1 MTFIG
6 VDMGTTRVKALL
18 YRPGSTGHRVVARP
32 TPVVPTP
39 LGDFRDA
46 EVVVATVTGCIG
58 DLLAGMSGRERAEIE
73 GIGLTSLSEEMVLV
87 TSDGFSAAAMPA
99 WYTSVAAEQAVAR
112 GLDPSF
118 SWSKLRWA
126 RDQAD
131 SASASSGLPPAVDPA
146 SITRVTTLN
155 SYVAGRLG
163 GVTDYAIDH
172 SHASRSG
179 FFDVAAAEW
188 RRDIF
193 AATGWDAAVLPE
205 LVETGT
211 VVSHIA
217 SHLAEQWQIA
227 ASATI
232 VLAGHDHFC
241 GAYGNGVRGDG
252 QLYVSAGTSEAH
264 CLILDDLP
272 RHALPPGFGVGRF
285 VDGTRFYLHRQL
297 AAGHLYRQWT
307 ALLGLD
313 GDAARVDETQ
323 LLFAEPLGSRGTI
336 VIPGFDGD
344 TGSSLLN
351 LSPQGTSHT
360 VLRALLEGLA
370 CAALRIDEELMATT
384 DRTISRIVAA
394 GIPCQSPFWQQLR
407 AHLAPAPLFISDEEE
422 APAVGAAMLCE
433 RATRGVDAAGT
444 ATVLPV
450 QTDDRLASAYRD
462 VYTRFVEE
470 LARVGAPAG
479 AAVASGAAASA
490 SDSPPTSSPT
500 T

>member
-6 VDMGTTRVKALL
+6 VDIGTTRIKALL
-18 YRPGSTGHRVVARP
+18 YRSGDTGHRVVARP
-32 TPVVPTP
+32 TPVVATP

-46 EVVVATVTGCIG
+46 EAVVATVAGCIG
-58 DLLAGMSGRERAEIE
+58 NLLSGMSDDERTEIE

-87 TSDGFSAAAMPA
+87 TSDGLSAGAMPA
-99 WYTSVAAEQAVAR
+99 WYTSVAAEQAIAR

-126 RDQAD
+126 RDQAEL
-131 SASASSGLPPAVDPA
+131 ATAPTTQPPTVDPA
-146 SITRVTTLN
+146 SITRVTTVN

-163 GVTDYAIDH
+163 GVTGYPIDH

-179 FFDVAAAEW
+179 FFDVVSGQW
-188 RRDIF
+188 QLDVF
-193 AATGWDAAVLPE
+193 AATGWDTTHLPE

-211 VVSHIA
+211 VVSSIA
-217 SHLAEQWQIA
+217 PHFAERWQIA

-264 CLILDDLP
+264 CLILDELP
-272 RHALPPGFGVGRF
+272 RHPLPPGFGVGRF
-285 VDGTRFYLHRQL
+285 VDGTHFYLHRQL
-297 AAGHLYRQWT
+297 ASGHLYRQWT
-307 ALLGLD
+307 SLLGLD
-313 GDAARVDETQ
+313 SDPARADETR
-323 LLFAEPLGSRGTI
+323 LLFAEPLGSRGTV

-351 LSPQGTSHT
+351 LSPQSTSYT

-370 CAALRIDEELMATT
+370 CAALRIDDELMSVT
-384 DRTISRIVAA
+384 DRTITRIVAA

-407 AHLAPAPLFISDEEE
+407 AHLSPAPLFISDEEE

-433 RATRGVDAAGT
+433 RATRGLDTAGAA
-444 ATVLPV
+444 AVLPV
-450 QTDDRLASAYRD
+450 QTDDRLADAYHH
-462 VYTRFVEE
+462 VYVRFEEE
-470 LARVGAPAG
+470 LARLITP
-479 AAVASGAAASA
+479 AASA
-490 SDSPPTSSPT
+490 LPT
-500 T
+500 TSLPTN